1 MRGLD
6 FAYSAG
12 QLSAFRYR
20 NSTHHG
26 HTHTMMTQR
35 PRWSEP
41 ADTPE
46 QQRPADARAQAKDK
60 PVKAERD
67 RDRKWPWPRTLRLAI
82 LISGAFWLLV
92 AAGVWAYLRAG

>member
-1 MRGLD
+1 MCGHE
-6 FAYSAG
+6 FAYSAE
-12 QLSAFRYR
+12 QLSALRYR

-41 ADTPE
+41 AETSE
-46 QQRPADARAQAKDK
+46 EHPADARAHAADK
-60 PVKAERD
+60 AVKAKRD
-67 RDRKWPWPRTLRLAI
+67 RDRKWPWPQTLRLAI

-92 AAGVWAYLRAG
+92 ALGVWAYLRAG

>member
-1 MRGLD
+1 MCGHE
-6 FAYSAG
+6 FAYSAE
-12 QLSAFRYR
+12 QLSALRYR

-41 ADTPE
+41 AETPE
-46 QQRPADARAQAKDK
+46 EHPADVRAHTAGK
-60 PVKAERD
+60 PVKIG
-67 RDRKWPWPRTLRLAI
+67 RDRKRPWPQTLRLAI

-92 AAGVWAYLRAG
+92 AVGVWAYLRAG

>member
-1 MRGLD
+1 MGGRE
-6 FAYSAG
+6 FAYSAE
-12 QLSAFRYR
+12 QSSALRYR

-41 ADTPE
+41 AKTPE
-46 QQRPADARAQAKDK
+46 EHSADARADGANR
-60 PVKAERD
+60 PVKAGRD
-67 RDRKWPWPRTLRLAI
+67 GDRTWAWPRTLRLAI

-92 AAGVWAYLRAG
+92 AAGIWAYFRAG